1 VNRRTRLLIA
11 APLALTGILVLTAC
25 EITASGSGTV
35 TIESKRRATAYDPG
49 PPKTGTV
56 AYVCDASAAECKEDD
71 PWLYVYYPATGSD
84 RWVVSPGF
92 PVFNRLNQRV
102 GLPAG
107 RYTVQATHYP
117 IDPPPNPFS
126 NPLTINVFRVSPA
139 VPEPFIVLPPV
150 EHTLGFNAN
159 GGICTVTNGGP
170 IVNGVWIRVPTAE
183 QCMRPGYTLLGWN
196 PKSDGSDPLG
206 FDPGGW
212 TLMTDNNTLY
222 AIWVPVR

>member
-11 APLALTGILVLTAC
+11 APLALTGIVVLAAC

-35 TIESKRRATAYDPG
+35 TIESNRLATEYDPVA
-49 PPKTGTV
+49 KTGTV

-92 PVFNRLNQRV
+92 PVVNRLNQRV

-117 IDPPPNPFS
+117 INPPPNPFS
-126 NPLTINVFRVSPA
+126 NPLAIDIFRVTSTT
-139 VPEPFIVLPPV
+139 PEPTIVLPPV
-150 EHTLGFNAN
+150 EHTVGFDAN
-159 GGICTVTNGGP
+159 GGACNLTSSGP
-170 IVNGVWIRVPTAE
+170 IIDGTWIKVPTAE
-183 QCMRPGYTLLGWN
+183 QCARPGYTLLGWN
-196 PKSDGSDPLG
+196 PRADGGDPLG

-212 TLMTDNNTLY
+212 TVTTGDNTLY
-222 AIWVPVR
+222 AIWVPIR